1 MGKLKDQLITEQE
14 DNMNDAVKRQDI
26 TLYTIASIKGN
37 NYTMDYD
44 PNSGREVEKTGAR
57 FLKEGYIAGF
67 LAGFTHRLTGD

>member
-1 MGKLKDQLITEQE
+1 MGKLKEHLINEQE
-14 DNMNDAVKRQDI
+14 ADNRNAGI

-57 FLKEGYIAGF
+57 FLKEGYVAGF
-67 LAGFTHRLTGD
+67 LAGFTHKLTGD